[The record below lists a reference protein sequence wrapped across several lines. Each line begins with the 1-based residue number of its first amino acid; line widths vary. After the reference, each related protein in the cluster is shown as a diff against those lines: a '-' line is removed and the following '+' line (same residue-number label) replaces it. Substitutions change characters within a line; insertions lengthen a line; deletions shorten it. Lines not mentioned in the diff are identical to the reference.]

1 MAAVRGVRLECPLPC
16 ATQSGGSDD
25 RHCMPAAFSS
35 SIRPIGLYS
44 TGRLI
49 CLKTFG
55 ICWRNWKKV
64 VTELEFICPDWPV
77 PSHVRAVSSTRVGGV
92 SRGTYAGLNL
102 AAHVGDRPEDVA
114 ENRKILMQTLQLPN
128 EPYWLDQ
135 QHGAGV
141 RGARTV
147 PETASAD
154 SSHTTSAGPVC
165 VVQTADCLP
174 VLLCSRKGNWVA
186 AAHAGWKGIAAN
198 VLEATVRAY
207 SGLPADLLAWL
218 GPVISA
224 DFYEVDEPVKEA
236 LGERLSSVALRP
248 SDRVGHWLLD
258 LASAAAWQLE
268 QAGVVDCFGGGWCT
282 FRDERL
288 FYSHRRDR
296 TTGRMATLIWLERNK
311 LKSNI

>member
-1 MAAVRGVRLECPLPC
+1 MAAVRGARLGCPLPC
-16 ATQSGGSDD
+16 ATQYGGSDG
-25 RHCMPAAFSS
+25 RRCMPAAFNS
-35 SIRPIGLYS
+35 SIRPIGLYT
-44 TGRLI
+44 TGKLI
-49 CLKTFG
+49 CLRIFE
-55 ICWRNWKKV
+55 ICWWKWKKV

-77 PSHVRAVSSTRVGGV
+77 PGHVRAATSTRIGGV
-92 SRGTYAGLNL
+92 SRGAYAGLNL

-114 ENRKILMQTLQLPN
+114 ENRKILMQALQLPS

-141 RGARTV
+141 REARNM
-147 PETASAD
+147 PETAPAD
-154 SSHTTSAGPVC
+154 ASHTTSAGPVC

-174 VLLCSRKGNWVA
+174 VLLCSRKGDWVA

-207 SGLPADLLAWL
+207 PGSPADLLAWL
-218 GPVISA
+218 GPAISA
-224 DFYEVDEPVKEA
+224 EFYEVDEPVREA
-236 LGERLSSVALRP
+236 LGEGLSSVALRP
-248 SDRVGHWLLD
+248 SSRAGHWLLD

-268 QAGVVDCFGGGWCT
+268 QAGVVDCFGGSWCT

-296 TTGRMATLIWLERNK
+296 TTGRMATLIWLERR
-311 LKSNI
+311 

>member
-1 MAAVRGVRLECPLPC
+1 M
-16 ATQSGGSDD
+16 
-25 RHCMPAAFSS
+25 
-35 SIRPIGLYS
+35 
-44 TGRLI
+44 
-49 CLKTFG
+49 
-55 ICWRNWKKV
+55 
-64 VTELEFICPDWPV
+64 TELEFIYPDWPV
-77 PSHVRAVSSTRVGGV
+77 PGHVRAAASTRVGGI
-92 SRGTYAGLNL
+92 SRDAYAGLNL

-114 ENRKILMQTLQLPN
+114 ENRRILMQALQLPS

-141 RGARTV
+141 REAQTM

-154 SSHTTSAGPVC
+154 ASHTTSVGPVC

-174 VLLCSRKGNWVA
+174 VLLCSRKGDWVA

-207 SGLPADLLAWL
+207 PGLPADLLAWL
-218 GPVISA
+218 GPAISA
-224 DFYEVDEPVKEA
+224 EFYEVDEPVREA
-236 LGERLSSVALRP
+236 LGEGLSSVALRP
-248 SDRVGHWLLD
+248 SNRAGHWLLD

-268 QAGVVDCFGGGWCT
+268 QAGVADCFGGNWCT

-296 TTGRMATLIWLERNK
+296 TTGRMATLIWLERES
-311 LKSNI
+311 LKPC